1 VAYRRGSIPDAESR
15 GREAYDASRLPGATP
30 EARHG
35 MWFKAAALI
44 DALVERGEFDAAEAI
59 IDESGMDC
67 PLPEIMHLNVVLAT
81 RASLRLAEGRVQEA
95 LDDVLECGR
104 RLEAWG
110 SRNPAMVHWRPTGA
124 AALAA
129 LGDRDE
135 ARRLIDTDI
144 ELARA
149 FEVPRELGI
158 SLRVAAL
165 VGPDEERIDR
175 LSEAVSVLEPS
186 GAPLELARA
195 QTDLGAAL
203 RRRGD
208 RTRAREPLRTAL
220 DLAQRCGGTA
230 LADRAHT
237 ELLATG
243 ARPRRLVLTG
253 IEALTASE
261 RRVAEMAT
269 DGLGNRE
276 IAQALFVSEK
286 TIERHLSNAYRK
298 LDISARSELPRALGL
313 R

>member
-1 VAYRRGSIPDAESR
+1 
-15 GREAYDASRLPGATP
+15 
-30 EARHG
+30 
-35 MWFKAAALI
+35 
-44 DALVERGEFDAAEAI
+44 
-59 IDESGMDC
+59 MDG

-81 RASLRLAEGRVQEA
+81 RARLRLAEGRLQEA

-104 RLEAWG
+104 RLDAWG

-186 GAPLELARA
+186 GARMELARA

-208 RTRAREPLRTAL
+208 RARAREPLRTAL
-220 DLAQRCGGTA
+220 DLAQRCGA
-230 LADRAHT
+230 PPSRIAPIPSCSRRAPDRGGSCSL
-237 ELLATG
+237 E
-243 ARPRRLVLTG
+243 
-253 IEALTASE
+253 
-261 RRVAEMAT
+261 
-269 DGLGNRE
+269 
-276 IAQALFVSEK
+276 
-286 TIERHLSNAYRK
+286 
-298 LDISARSELPRALGL
+298 
-313 R
+313 